1 MRCLTWNCL
10 IRRRL
15 VNLYLQHLQQS
26 TTQRQALDFKTKET
40 KRRGTRLANR
50 SKSTLT
56 MEQQATALLMKKCG
70 ILVAQ
75 KIRKCGILG
84 EDESLVP
91 EVDKFRE
98 EFVDPLKGRTVSS
111 YSDVWSAY

>member
-1 MRCLTWNCL
+1 
-10 IRRRL
+10 
-15 VNLYLQHLQQS
+15 
-26 TTQRQALDFKTKET
+26 
-40 KRRGTRLANR
+40 
-50 SKSTLT
+50 

-75 KIRKCGILG
+75 KKKCGILG

>member
-75 KIRKCGILG
+75 KK
-84 EDESLVP
+84 
-91 EVDKFRE
+91 EVWDTG
-98 EFVDPLKGRTVSS
+98 GR
-111 YSDVWSAY
+111 

>member
-1 MRCLTWNCL
+1 VGYW
-10 IRRRL
+10 
-15 VNLYLQHLQQS
+15 
-26 TTQRQALDFKTKET
+26 
-40 KRRGTRLANR
+40 
-50 SKSTLT
+50 
-56 MEQQATALLMKKCG
+56 LLKK
-70 ILVAQ
+70 
-75 KIRKCGILG
+75 KKCGILG